1 MLGEIFGP
9 EAARPT
15 MYGVLIGIVPIG
27 AGVGALIAPLFMNF
41 LSRKYGVFYILGIL
55 CCFSMLLLS

>member
-1 MLGEIFGP
+1 
-9 EAARPT
+9 